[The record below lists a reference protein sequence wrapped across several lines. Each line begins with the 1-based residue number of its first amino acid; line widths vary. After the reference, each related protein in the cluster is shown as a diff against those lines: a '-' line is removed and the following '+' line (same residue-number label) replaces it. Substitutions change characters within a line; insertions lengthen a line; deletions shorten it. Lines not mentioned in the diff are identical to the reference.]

1 MNPKH
6 ENPRRAERTA
16 HAPYNFVP
24 LPEKIVLAE
33 PVPDQDRYYHDRF
46 TGHIE
51 CTLTT
56 ESPLYTRTALNPE
69 FFRQWADDIR
79 RVMENNQTRAQYAQ
93 FFHLDDLERPIIPAS
108 SLRGMIRF
116 LVEIVGYGKIQWVT
130 KEPLV
135 FRAVGDTTSL
145 GKTYRNRMQP
155 SLLQAGYL
163 ERQGQDWQI
172 RPAQPIAGN
181 AFARIKHT
189 DVPWDELTSWKGC
202 KNAKSIYVPIRSMK
216 KERTPLFSSVSAQP
230 KKDLQEAV
238 LVKTGPMQGKK
249 KDFVF
254 GLPDEKATPI
264 KIPDET
270 VRDYRNQITPGQE
283 AFLGKGGAL
292 QEMQPVF
299 YLVENGKLTFFG
311 HAMMFRL
318 PYHNTPL
325 DFVPEHLRRESDLDL
340 AEAIFGYTKS
350 KAIPEG
356 KERAYAGRVFFTD
369 ARFQSAAGGVWLSTE
384 PITPKILSSPKP
396 TTFQHYLTQ
405 DQPDDKRSLNHYA
418 SEFSKTVIRGHKL
431 YWHKGPV
438 GQGNIQESETIDWS
452 EDSQH
457 TQIKPVKAG
466 VIFRYRIYFEN
477 LSEVELGALLWAL
490 VLPGETNKE
499 YRHKLGMGKPL
510 GMGSVKI
517 NPTLYL
523 SNRRSRYTQLFE
535 GESWHRAE
543 RPEQNVQRFI
553 EAFENYILNAM
564 DKTER
569 GEKQSLKDVKRIKM
583 LLKMLEWRGPNRQ
596 LIEYMHIEPNEY
608 KDRPVLPDPLAVE
621 LAASSTFKS
630 SKLAQKGKSKG
641 KKRRK

>member
-6 ENPRRAERTA
+6 ENPQRAERTA

-24 LPEKIVLAE
+24 LPVPEKIVLAE

-79 RVMENNQTRAQYAQ
+79 RTMENNQTRAQYAQ

-108 SLRGMIRF
+108 SLRGMIRL

-135 FRAVGDTTSL
+135 FRAVGDTTS
-145 GKTYRNRMQP
+145 
-155 SLLQAGYL
+155 
-163 ERQGQDWQI
+163 
-172 RPAQPIAGN
+172 
-181 AFARIKHT
+181 
-189 DVPWDELTSWKGC
+189 
-202 KNAKSIYVPIRSMK
+202 
-216 KERTPLFSSVSAQP
+216 
-230 KKDLQEAV
+230 
-238 LVKTGPMQGKK
+238 
-249 KDFVF
+249 
-254 GLPDEKATPI
+254 
-264 KIPDET
+264 DET
-270 VRDYRNQITPGQE
+270 IRAYRNQITPGQE
-283 AFLGKGGAL
+283 TLLGKDSAL

-299 YLVENGKLTFFG
+299 YLVENRELTFFG

-318 PYHNTPL
+318 PYPNTPL

-350 KAIPEG
+350 NAIPEG
-356 KERAYAGRVFFTD
+356 KERAYAGRVFFTN
-369 ARFQSAAGGVWLSTE
+369 ALFQSAAGGVWLSTE
-384 PITPKILSSPKP
+384 LITPKILSSPKP

-405 DQPDDKRSLNHYA
+405 DQPDDKGSLNHYA
-418 SEFSKTVIRGHKL
+418 SESQKTVIRGHKL

-452 EDSQH
+452 KDSQH

-466 VIFRYRIYFEN
+466 VIFRYKIYFEN

-490 VLPGETNKE
+490 ILPGETNKE

-523 SNRRSRYTQLFE
+523 SDRGSRYTQLFE
-535 GESWHRAE
+535 GESWYRAE
-543 RPEQNVQRFI
+543 RQEQNVQRFI

-564 DKTER
+564 DQTER
-569 GEKQSLKDVKRIKM
+569 AEKQSLKDVRRIKM
-583 LLKMLEWRGPNRQ
+583 LLQMLEWRGPNRQ
-596 LIEYMHIEPNEY
+596 LTEYMHIEPNEY

-621 LAASSTFKS
+621 LSSSPTFKS
-630 SKLAQKGKSKG
+630 SKLAQKVKSKG